1 MNSAEKAT
9 PIIGWTAGSSPAP
22 TAFAGH
28 INRDVKTKPRYM
40 ASLRACYEHDK
51 GRKRKEAVTGDRTSP
66 TEDTMPDITMC
77 LNSACPLRHGC
88 HRYTSLTNEQQWVSM
103 YRYEKTIMKNGG
115 VVETIYDCDHFID
128 NKPYIHQTK

>member
-1 MNSAEKAT
+1 
-9 PIIGWTAGSSPAP
+9 
-22 TAFAGH
+22 
-28 INRDVKTKPRYM
+28 M

-77 LNSACPLRHGC
+77 QNDKCPLKDECYRHTATPDPYLQSYSRFNYVKTVVRENQRVVRVYHGC
-88 HRYTSLTNEQQWVSM
+88 E
-103 YRYEKTIMKNGG
+103 
-115 VVETIYDCDHFID
+115 HFID